1 MFSLS
6 TSFSHRIVVSQLEFN
21 GEMKNYFKNQY
32 LQLLRNQGNKAG
44 IVPVEN
50 TENEVERLAEVKRLG
65 IMELDLSGERRYNS
79 MTQVA
84 TYLTGC
90 KQSAI
95 NILGSNVQ

>member
-6 TSFSHRIVVSQLEFN
+6 TSFSHRIVVFQLGYN

-50 TENEVERLAEVKRLG
+50 TENEVERSCRGKTSRNNGARPEW
-65 IMELDLSGERRYNS
+65 
-79 MTQVA
+79 
-84 TYLTGC
+84 
-90 KQSAI
+90 
-95 NILGSNVQ
+95 

>member
-6 TSFSHRIVVSQLEFN
+6 TSFSHRIVVFQLEYN

-50 TENEVERLAEVKRLG
+50 TENEVESCRGKTSR
-65 IMELDLSGERRYNS
+65 N
-79 MTQVA
+79 
-84 TYLTGC
+84 
-90 KQSAI
+90 
-95 NILGSNVQ
+95 NVTRPEW

>member
-6 TSFSHRIVVSQLEFN
+6 TSFSHRIVVFQLEYN

-44 IVPVEN
+44 IFPVEN

-65 IMELDLSGERRYNS
+65 IMELDLMVNG
-79 MTQVA
+79 A
-84 TYLTGC
+84 TI
-90 KQSAI
+90 Q
-95 NILGSNVQ
+95 